1 MTILQGFQSGQIDMN
16 EVIRQVIFSFVI
28 NIQIVTLFQGHDD
41 LIQQFVLFLPRE
53 YQCNASI
60 LIEQLNQGKQLQQQ
74 MAPQPVFE
82 QPTYVDYNTAT
93 TRRKTRVT
101 RQPRTQVSQVSQVPQ
116 VPTPVIPPTPTTR
129 SRRRIPDD
137 EMEVEQDTIP
147 VSERRFFDRV
157 LILASSFIID

>member
-16 EVIRQVIFSFVI
+16 EVIRQVIFSFLI

-101 RQPRTQVSQVSQVPQ
+101 RQPRTQVSQVSQVSQ
-116 VPTPVIPPTPTTR
+116 VPTAIPPTATSR
-129 SRRRIPDD
+129 SRRRIPDG
-137 EMEVEQDTIP
+137 EIEVEQDTIP

-157 LILASSFIID
+157 LVIPDY

>member
-1 MTILQGFQSGQIDMN
+1 MPWINAYIGPSTAYTTLPNSSTP
-16 EVIRQVIFSFVI
+16 VIA
-28 NIQIVTLFQGHDD
+28 LD
-41 LIQQFVLFLPRE
+41 
-53 YQCNASI
+53 
-60 LIEQLNQGKQLQQQ
+60 
-74 MAPQPVFE
+74 
-82 QPTYVDYNTAT
+82 VDNNPAA

-116 VPTPVIPPTPTTR
+116 VPTPAIPPTPTTR

-157 LILASSFIID
+157 LILASSFIIG